1 VLNCYCVD
9 NWIEL
14 AHFTLPLKSTAAPPF
29 LKPSLFALKIGQNA
43 EAFVCLSLEHFDS
56 LFWRAKMAKNK
67 KAATAEHEQVALLEQ
82 DAIDKS
88 TVTSL
93 QLLIPSI
100 TVLGD
105 ILIEINENYQAL
117 VGKSQALHSAKEAGK
132 SLRSLS
138 RQYAN
143 VLMVALEYSYGD
155 LEADN
160 TLDDELDFED
170 EDKSDVD
177 LLED

>member
-1 VLNCYCVD
+1 
-9 NWIEL
+9 
-14 AHFTLPLKSTAAPPF
+14 
-29 LKPSLFALKIGQNA
+29 
-43 EAFVCLSLEHFDS
+43 
-56 LFWRAKMAKNK
+56 MAKNK